1 MADTQL
7 QIKAQMAEAV
17 TSAIKPDTVQAEMSA
32 VPAIIDALTPV
43 IDAILHSTNN
53 EPWYQ
58 SRIIWGQII
67 TAAGLAA
74 AGFGVTVNAT
84 TQELLVSLAVP
95 IAGIA
100 VTLYG
105 RLKAK
110 KPIRLVINRLLL
122 FGFLLFLTTLAGFI
136 LLAWSSIL

>member
-1 MADTQL
+1 MADAQL

-17 TSAIKPDTVQAEMSA
+17 TSAVANPTVKAELSA

-58 SRIIWGQII
+58 SRVIWGQII
-67 TAAGLAA
+67 TAGGLAA
-74 AGFGVTVNAT
+74 TGFGVTLNAS
-84 TQELLVSLAVP
+84 TQELLVALAVP
-95 IAGIA
+95 VAGIV

-110 KPIRLVINRLLL
+110 KPI
-122 FGFLLFLTTLAGFI
+122 GQ
-136 LLAWSSIL
+136 

>member
-7 QIKAQMAEAV
+7 QIKAQMADAV
-17 TSAIKPDTVQAEMSA
+17 TSAVSDPKVQAELSA

-43 IDAILHSTNN
+43 VDAILHSTNN
-53 EPWYQ
+53 EPWWQ

-74 AGFGVTVNAT
+74 AGFGVTLNAS

-95 IAGIA
+95 LAGIA

-105 RLKAK
+105 RLRAK
-110 KPIRLVINRLLL
+110 KPL
-122 FGFLLFLTTLAGFI
+122 GQ
-136 LLAWSSIL
+136 